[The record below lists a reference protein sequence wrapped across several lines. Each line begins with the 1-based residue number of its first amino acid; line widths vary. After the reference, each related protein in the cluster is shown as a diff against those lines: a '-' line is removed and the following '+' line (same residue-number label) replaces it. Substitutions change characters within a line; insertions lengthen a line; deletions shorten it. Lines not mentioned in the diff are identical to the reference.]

1 MTIFHLPDLG
11 EGLAEAIIHE
21 WLIKPGDEIKS
32 GSPMV
37 TVETA
42 KAVVEIPAP
51 YSGKVLKLFAKPK
64 DTIKTHAPLIEIE
77 TETPTATVAGKLETS
92 DIVLEEEDFDKAHEK
107 KTTEDWKS
115 QAETLSGIRLAMAKN
130 MQRAHQEVA
139 AAAIFEEA
147 DISHWTD
154 KTDITVSIISAV
166 CKALK
171 KSPALNA
178 WYDGKSQKRLCHE
191 AIHLGL
197 AVETSQGLIVPVI
210 KDADKASSNTLRNTI
225 NTFKTDKNL
234 SPQLFQGATFTL
246 SNIGNFAGLF
256 ATPIILPPTVAILA
270 TGRIDKERGK
280 LPLSLSFD
288 HRAVTGG
295 EAAKFLAELVKTIAL
310 KGNSQ

>member
-1 MTIFHLPDLG
+1 MTIFQLPDLG

-92 DIVLEEEDFDKAHEK
+92 DIVLEEEDFDKSHEK
-107 KTTEDWKS
+107 KTADDWKS

-166 CKALK
+166 CTALK
-171 KSPALNA
+171 KAPTLNA
-178 WYDGKSQKRLCHE
+178 WYDGKTQKRLCHE

-197 AVETSQGLIVPVI
+197 AVETPQGLIVPVI
-210 KDADKASSNTLRNTI
+210 KDADKASAETLRQSI
-225 NTFKTDKNL
+225 NTFKTETTL

-270 TGRIDKERGK
+270 TGRIDKTRGK

-288 HRAVTGG
+288 HRVVTGG

-310 KGNSQ
+310 KANSQ